1 LSKFQSRLGG
11 SQINFQIARP
21 AVEGV
26 DMPILAGLRLQ
37 VIF

>member
-1 LSKFQSRLGG
+1 LTP
-11 SQINFQIARP
+11 NFQVARP